1 MSDSGEEINIQQLY
15 NFLILIGMISLI
27 GLRITNCYD
36 KFKNEEN
43 KIYPENVQISNLN
56 TIN

>member
-1 MSDSGEEINIQQLY
+1 MSDSDEAINIQQLF

-27 GLRITNCYD
+27 GLRITNLCD

-43 KIYPENVQISNLN
+43 KINPENVEISKLN
-56 TIN
+56 TPN

>member
-1 MSDSGEEINIQQLY
+1 MSESYEELNIQQLF

-27 GLRITNCYD
+27 GLRIKSFCD

-43 KIYPENVQISNLN
+43 KINPENVEISNLN
-56 TIN
+56 TPN